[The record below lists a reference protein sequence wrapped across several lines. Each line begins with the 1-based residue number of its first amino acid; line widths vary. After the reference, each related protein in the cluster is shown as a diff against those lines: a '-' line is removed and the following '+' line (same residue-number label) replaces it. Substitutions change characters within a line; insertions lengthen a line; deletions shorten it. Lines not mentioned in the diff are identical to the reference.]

1 MKKHKLMA
9 IAIATAT
16 ACMSFMSCSDN
27 NQDPAES
34 SVELS
39 YTLPASLNGATVSN
53 AKVTFS
59 DINTGR
65 SQTFDLTGS
74 AATVTVADGLYDVEL
89 SGEIAYAVNGATVT
103 SHLRAMQNNVTISGG
118 KATIALSADAVS
130 AKSGFVLAE
139 IAVSGTLTPDGD
151 TYDSDKYFRIYNNS
165 DQTLYADGLTI
176 FESAFTND
184 DPEEYNPDLRG
195 SALTVNVAYMIPGNG
210 HEHPVEPGQ
219 SLLLVDVGANHAK
232 TNANSYDL
240 SKADFEWYD
249 EDEYGEDTD
258 TDVPNL
264 IKIITTDEY
273 GESVGLWAP
282 HSRGVKTYAI
292 GYLGDE
298 ANPVSVSD
306 FLTKYKYTYTYKFS
320 SGEYN
325 FDMDGIAYMVPNA
338 WIADCVNMRPQHT
351 EKSWLCSA
359 SSLDAGFAYNSS
371 LEYDEN
377 RYGKAVR
384 RKWNSSTK
392 KLVDTN
398 NSTTDFESM
407 VTANPYYTFK

>member
-16 ACMSFMSCSDN
+16 ACMPFVSCSDK
-27 NQDPAES
+27 DDTTPES
-34 SVELS
+34 NVQLS
-39 YTLPASLNGATVSN
+39 YTLPASLAGATVQN
-53 AKVTFS
+53 ASVTFRN
-59 DINTGR
+59 INTGR
-65 SQTFDLTGS
+65 SQSFDINGS
-74 AATVTVADGLYDVEL
+74 TATVTVDDGLYDVEL
-89 SGEIAYAVNGATVT
+89 NGEIAYTVNGETVT
-103 SHLRAMQNNVTISGG
+103 SRLRAIQNNVTISGG
-118 KATIALSADAVS
+118 TATVSLNADAVS
-130 AKSGFVLAE
+130 AKDGFVLAE
-139 IAVSGTLTPDGD
+139 IAVSGTLTPEGD
-151 TYDSDKYFRIYNNS
+151 NYDSDKYFRIYNNS

-184 DPEEYNPDLRG
+184 DPEEYTPDLRN

-210 HEHPVEPGQ
+210 HEHPVKPGQ
-219 SLLLVDVGANHAK
+219 SLLLVDVGADHTK

-264 IKIITTDEY
+264 IKLITTGDD
-273 GESVGLWAP
+273 GEAVGLWAP

-306 FLTKYKYTYTYKFS
+306 FLTKYKYTYTYKMS
-320 SGEYN
+320 YGEYS
-325 FDMDGIAYMVPNA
+325 FDMDGTAYMVPNS

-351 EKSWLCSA
+351 EKAWLCSA
-359 SSLDAGFAYNSS
+359 SSLDAGFAYNSA

-398 NSTTDFESM
+398 NSTNDFDSM
-407 VTANPYYTFK
+407 VTANPYYIFK